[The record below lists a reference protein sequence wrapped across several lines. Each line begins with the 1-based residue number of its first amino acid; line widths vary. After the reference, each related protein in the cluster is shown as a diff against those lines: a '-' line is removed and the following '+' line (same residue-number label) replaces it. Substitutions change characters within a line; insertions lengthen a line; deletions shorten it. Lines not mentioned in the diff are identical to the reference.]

1 MLRDEGAD
9 PDAPGGTAIRSGLLA
24 DAVAKKDELVL
35 EVLHEA
41 ARFLGLG
48 LASAINL
55 YNPRRIVLG
64 GGVVE
69 AVPLL
74 VEITAPIARREALPV
89 PSAATEIVISK
100 LGDNAGIVGAALLG
114 AGA

>member
-1 MLRDEGAD
+1 MLETLR
-9 PDAPGGTAIRSGLLA
+9 
-24 DAVAKKDELVL
+24 
-35 EVLHEA
+35 EA
-41 ARFLGLG
+41 GRYLGLG

-64 GGVVE
+64 GGVIE

-74 VEITAPIARREALPV
+74 VEIAGPVARREALQAPGAAVEIV
-89 PSAATEIVISK
+89 PSA

-114 AGA
+114 AADGAGGARAA